1 MAAGGF
7 ILNGRDFHDDSRS
20 GISAEFRSAR
30 GASHQSFLMGNCQTV
45 FACLYPMHSVNSI
58 LLVRSLAVDLV
69 AFGEN
74 VLLVKTSR
82 GIIWAESL
90 LLGTSVL
97 GSYTEK

>member
-1 MAAGGF
+1 MAFHALFGPFFLIGPPINMLNKVYVLLF
-7 ILNGRDFHDDSRS
+7 IFY
-20 GISAEFRSAR
+20 
-30 GASHQSFLMGNCQTV
+30 CQAV
-45 FACLYPMHSVNSI
+45 FACLHPMYSVNSI